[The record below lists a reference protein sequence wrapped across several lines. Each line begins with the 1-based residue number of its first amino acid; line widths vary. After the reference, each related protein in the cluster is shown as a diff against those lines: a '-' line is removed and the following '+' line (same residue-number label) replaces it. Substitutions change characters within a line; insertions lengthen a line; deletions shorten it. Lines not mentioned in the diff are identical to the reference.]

1 MEFHRHSQYILE
13 QFNQQREMG
22 LLCDCTFMV
31 DGVVFKAHK
40 AVLAACS
47 QYFRMLFVEHK
58 EVVDLDI
65 SSSEGLGIVLDF
77 MYTGRLNLTSETVDS
92 VLAVA
97 GFLQMQAVTVSC
109 RVFKSP
115 QKTGAGSVHTGVRN
129 TNRIKSQANKT
140 DAPMRAGKVL
150 TWEVQPLSAGE
161 TPESVG
167 TGTRTGPAGRL
178 TLRLKQEGGQS
189 TEEPAGME
197 VELEDSE
204 SEETED
210 EESEIQVEIKDE
222 DEEAI
227 VYVDDVSDV
236 DYTPEVD
243 ISSDPTDQVTANR
256 RAHKRRQ
263 QWNHSKHRKSGIVT
277 HTCEENGPEVYKP
290 PADNIMQSLDIR
302 DVSFVTFPDPI
313 SQQGHMDREAP
324 RELIANCRRRA
335 LPLEERVKVIKMYA
349 AGRSCR
355 RIAWEYNV
363 GKTQITNIVKIKD
376 SILKDFQSGHSQTRK
391 RKNRGTTT
399 QDEMNSFPFDS
410 KQHEM
415 RERPVGLKP
424 RATRKTLTVSER
436 LRAIQIYEAGRSP
449 LQITKEFDVGR
460 TQVQR
465 VLKVRESVLEDFEIA
480 MHPCIVVKQKTM
492 EKLTFE

>member
-47 QYFRMLFVEHK
+47 QYFRMLFMEHK

-115 QKTGAGSVHTGVRN
+115 QKTGADSVHTGAQI
-129 TNRIKSQANKT
+129 TNRIKSQAKKT
-140 DAPMRAGKVL
+140 NAPMRAGKVL

-167 TGTRTGPAGRL
+167 TGTGPAGRL
-178 TLRLKQEGGQS
+178 TLRLKQEDGQS

-236 DYTPEVD
+236 DYTPGNSVNDAVSKSYGVRWQGGTKSCRRDSPAGDDGNQKNRKEVD

-256 RAHKRRQ
+256 RAHNQRQ
-263 QWNHSKHRKSGIVT
+263 QWNHSKRSKHWKSGTVA
-277 HTCEENGPEVYKP
+277 HTCELSLMEQKQSSFISGGCEDPSVNGTVPHTSG
-290 PADNIMQSLDIR
+290 Q
-302 DVSFVTFPDPI
+302 
-313 SQQGHMDREAP
+313 
-324 RELIANCRRRA
+324 
-335 LPLEERVKVIKMYA
+335 EEKK
-349 AGRSCR
+349 
-355 RIAWEYNV
+355 
-363 GKTQITNIVKIKD
+363 
-376 SILKDFQSGHSQTRK
+376 
-391 RKNRGTTT
+391 
-399 QDEMNSFPFDS
+399 
-410 KQHEM
+410 
-415 RERPVGLKP
+415 
-424 RATRKTLTVSER
+424 VSEEVR
-436 LRAIQIYEAGRSP
+436 QK
-449 LQITKEFDVGR
+449 LQ
-460 TQVQR
+460 
-465 VLKVRESVLEDFEIA
+465 S
-480 MHPCIVVKQKTM
+480 
-492 EKLTFE
+492 

>member
-47 QYFRMLFVEHK
+47 QYFRMLFMEHK

-115 QKTGAGSVHTGVRN
+115 QKTGADSVHTGAQN
-129 TNRIKSQANKT
+129 TNRIKSQAKKT
-140 DAPMRAGKVL
+140 NAPMRAGKVL

-167 TGTRTGPAGRL
+167 TGTGPTGRL
-178 TLRLKQEGGQS
+178 TLRLKQEEGQS

-204 SEETED
+204 SEKTED

-236 DYTPEVD
+236 DYTPGNSVNDAVSKSYEVRWQGGTKSRRRD
-243 ISSDPTDQVTANR
+243 SPAGDDGNQTNRKGFVESCPEPSSEGDLQLQIKVENEISAVDCG
-256 RAHKRRQ
+256 Q
-263 QWNHSKHRKSGIVT
+263 QWLNEAQQTKST
-277 HTCEENGPEVYKP
+277 
-290 PADNIMQSLDIR
+290 
-302 DVSFVTFPDPI
+302 
-313 SQQGHMDREAP
+313 
-324 RELIANCRRRA
+324 
-335 LPLEERVKVIKMYA
+335 
-349 AGRSCR
+349 
-355 RIAWEYNV
+355 
-363 GKTQITNIVKIKD
+363 
-376 SILKDFQSGHSQTRK
+376 
-391 RKNRGTTT
+391 
-399 QDEMNSFPFDS
+399 
-410 KQHEM
+410 
-415 RERPVGLKP
+415 
-424 RATRKTLTVSER
+424 
-436 LRAIQIYEAGRSP
+436 
-449 LQITKEFDVGR
+449 
-460 TQVQR
+460 
-465 VLKVRESVLEDFEIA
+465 
-480 MHPCIVVKQKTM
+480 
-492 EKLTFE
+492 

>member
-47 QYFRMLFVEHK
+47 QYFRMLFMEHK

-115 QKTGAGSVHTGVRN
+115 QKTGADSVHTGAQI
-129 TNRIKSQANKT
+129 TNRIKSQAKKT
-140 DAPMRAGKVL
+140 NAPMRAGKVL

-167 TGTRTGPAGRL
+167 TGTGPAGRL
-178 TLRLKQEGGQS
+178 TLRLKQEDGQS

-236 DYTPEVD
+236 DYTPGNSSFKGKSAEGD
-243 ISSDPTDQVTANR
+243 YQSTALQGTQMSSSKAMYGQRFRNKPKHEPHKLTDAERMRLYRQRIKSDPVKYEAYRRYNIMRSRKKRETMTEEQKERYNTLQKESHLKR
-256 RAHKRRQ
+256 RAQRARPTPTTPLCRTPLTAEQIAKLQELWHA
-263 QWNHSKHRKSGIVT
+263 HR
-277 HTCEENGPEVYKP
+277 EEEQEKNG
-290 PADNIMQSLDIR
+290 
-302 DVSFVTFPDPI
+302 
-313 SQQGHMDREAP
+313 
-324 RELIANCRRRA
+324 
-335 LPLEERVKVIKMYA
+335 
-349 AGRSCR
+349 
-355 RIAWEYNV
+355 
-363 GKTQITNIVKIKD
+363 
-376 SILKDFQSGHSQTRK
+376 
-391 RKNRGTTT
+391 NRGR
-399 QDEMNSFPFDS
+399 N
-410 KQHEM
+410 K
-415 RERPVGLKP
+415 R
-424 RATRKTLTVSER
+424 
-436 LRAIQIYEAGRSP
+436 
-449 LQITKEFDVGR
+449 
-460 TQVQR
+460 
-465 VLKVRESVLEDFEIA
+465 
-480 MHPCIVVKQKTM
+480 
-492 EKLTFE
+492 